1 MRLARVRL
9 KNFRCYKDEIGI
21 DIGKFTTLVGKN
33 DAGKS
38 TILDALT
45 IFFDDSAPD
54 ADDGSVDGDKRDIR
68 IICEFEDLP
77 SSLVIDSDHKT
88 GLVAEYLLN
97 EDGRL
102 EIQKIYDG
110 SLKKP
115 KLLGAYACALHP
127 TVEGRDDLLTLKN
140 SDLKK
145 RAKELNV
152 DTSKIDP
159 KINSQLRQQIWNSC
173 PELDL
178 APKEIPLDKEGAR
191 KIWDQLKKHLPA
203 FALFKSD
210 RPSTD
215 QDAEAQ
221 DPMKAAVREAI
232 KAKETE
238 LKQVSDYVE
247 REVKAIADRT
257 VDKIREMDPNLAS
270 QLNPRFTPPNWSNVF
285 KISLTGD
292 EEIPINKRG
301 SGVRRLI
308 LLNFFRAKAEQQASA
323 KDAGGIIYAVEEPE
337 TSQHPDNQRM
347 LMYALEELAEQ
358 PNCQTIVTTHTPT
371 LGRLPCVSGY
381 LSPQLRIQY

>member
-88 GLVAEYLLN
+88 DLAAEYLLN
-97 EDGRL
+97 EAGRL

-145 RAKELNV
+145 RAKELDV
-152 DTSKIDP
+152 DTSNGKRVRSPIAHMG
-159 KINSQLRQQIWNSC
+159 
-173 PELDL
+173 PED
-178 APKEIPLDKEGAR
+178 
-191 KIWDQLKKHLPA
+191 
-203 FALFKSD
+203 
-210 RPSTD
+210 
-215 QDAEAQ
+215 
-221 DPMKAAVREAI
+221 
-232 KAKETE
+232 
-238 LKQVSDYVE
+238 
-247 REVKAIADRT
+247 
-257 VDKIREMDPNLAS
+257 
-270 QLNPRFTPPNWSNVF
+270 
-285 KISLTGD
+285 
-292 EEIPINKRG
+292 
-301 SGVRRLI
+301 
-308 LLNFFRAKAEQQASA
+308 
-323 KDAGGIIYAVEEPE
+323 
-337 TSQHPDNQRM
+337 
-347 LMYALEELAEQ
+347 
-358 PNCQTIVTTHTPT
+358 
-371 LGRLPCVSGY
+371 
-381 LSPQLRIQY
+381 